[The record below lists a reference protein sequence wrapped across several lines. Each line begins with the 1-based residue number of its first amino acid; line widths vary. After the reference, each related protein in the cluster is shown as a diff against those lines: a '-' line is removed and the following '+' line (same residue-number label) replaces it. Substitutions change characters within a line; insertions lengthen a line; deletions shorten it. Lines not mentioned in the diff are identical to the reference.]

1 MEAHPVQTQS
11 PDMSAQTSAHGGEPS
26 TESPL
31 HEHSHISLRALVHF
45 FIWFFIAIIIVE
57 AFVYGL
63 FRLYRHQAA
72 KTSVPI
78 TGLSAE
84 DVTHSIPPEPRLQPS
99 VEHDVL
105 PRVDLQ
111 TMHDRDMAEFRKR
124 GWADDKGEVKIPD
137 SIAGQVEQMSQPA
150 ARRIR

>member
-57 AFVYGL
+57 AFVYG
-63 FRLYRHQAA
+63 RRDAQHPARAA
-72 KTSVPI
+72 
-78 TGLSAE
+78 
-84 DVTHSIPPEPRLQPS
+84 
-99 VEHDVL
+99 
-105 PRVDLQ
+105 
-111 TMHDRDMAEFRKR
+111 
-124 GWADDKGEVKIPD
+124 
-137 SIAGQVEQMSQPA
+137 PA
-150 ARRIR
+150 AIGGARCAAQGRSANDA